1 MRHAPQNEPTNV
13 VLSPTDVGERVC
25 AFLRRRYATRTVEN
39 VAADVAAWH
48 VSRFTVAKMFER
60 QTAPG
65 AILWLALIDAYG
77 PDFLAA
83 AHPKPLGWLDEAA
96 RAQRKA
102 ELEARMEALKTELER
117 L

>member
-1 MRHAPQNEPTNV
+1 M
-13 VLSPTDVGERVC
+13 
-25 AFLRRRYATRTVEN
+25 FLRRRHPLRTVEN
-39 VAADVAAWH
+39 VTADIAVWNISH
-48 VSRFTVAKMFER
+48 HTVAKMLER

-77 PDFLAA
+77 PEFLAA
-83 AHPKPLGWLDEAA
+83 ASPTRFGWLDEAA

-102 ELEARMEALKTELER
+102 TLETRMAALKSEMER